1 MAQVNAF
8 NAALM
13 RLRFNADTANAII
26 DEGFDNL
33 EVLAEVEEDDI
44 DQVIKNVRERRRVL
58 GAQAQGIVT
67 FPFLAIRCLKAMH
80 GWTTELRRTGRQL
93 NVGLFAGA
101 MITTAVVRYTL
112 ESMRSSTTEDEVVDK
127 PKELTDLA
135 KWETFWEQWKT
146 YMGRVRGAAKYPL
159 TYIFRDHEI
168 VDPALHLTNYPDHNA
183 RLIATT
189 TLDGPWYQLDN
200 NRTDDEFKSLILK
213 GPGWNFIKAF
223 DRLKNGRG
231 AVLAL

>member
-8 NAALM
+8 NAALV
-13 RLRFNADTANAII
+13 RLGFNGDTATAII

-33 EVLAEVEEDDI
+33 EVLSEVEEDDI
-44 DQVIKNVRERRRVL
+44 DQVIKNVRETRRVL
-58 GAQAQGIVT
+58 GAQAQGNVT
-67 FPFLAIRCLKAMH
+67 FPFLAIRRLKAMH
-80 GWTTELRRTGRQL
+80 GWAAELRRTGRQL
-93 NVGLFAGA
+93 NVGLFVGA
-101 MITTAVVRYTL
+101 MITTAVMRYSQ
-112 ESMRSSTTEDEVVDK
+112 EAMRTSSTEDEVIDK

-135 KWETFWEQWKT
+135 KWETFWEQWRT
-146 YMGRVRGAAKYPL
+146 YMGRLRGAAKCPL
-159 TYIFRDHEI
+159 TYIFRDHEVI
-168 VDPALHLTNYPDHNA
+168 DPALHQINYPDHDA

-189 TLDGPWYQLDN
+189 TLDGSWYQLDN
-200 NRTDDEFKSLILK
+200 QRTYDEFKSLVLK